1 MKAYIL
7 YGPYPDVSGE
17 EREIIGIFT
26 SEKELALALYQH
38 RKEFEV
44 DIEYKGIVEII
55 EEYGVM
61 ELPHCLST
69 KPMHFFR
76 GNIIDYELN
85 IDYSNQG
92 NYRLPSSIAQYSK
105 DGLEGKRD
113 F

>member
-1 MKAYIL
+1 
-7 YGPYPDVSGE
+7 
-17 EREIIGIFT
+17 
-26 SEKELALALYQH
+26 
-38 RKEFEV
+38 
-44 DIEYKGIVEII
+44 
-55 EEYGVM
+55 M